1 MWGDFRPNDLE
12 YYMEKHGISED
23 ELKPRGEYDANKEV
37 SAESATEAEPM
48 PDRVGMVHTDAVRH
62 LINNGLAKDYNSGSA
77 IVSTF
82 THTGSNVVL
91 KREVDDYVSK
101 AKAAKPLT
109 CTFCGETSSDES
121 SFKKEHQIVSNGW
134 CKSVVDAHN
143 SLNPKFPINVQ

>member
-1 MWGDFRPNDLE
+1 
-12 YYMEKHGISED
+12 MEKHGISED
-23 ELKPRGEYDANKEV
+23 ELKPRGEYDSGKEA
-37 SAESATEAEPM
+37 SAEPATEEEPM
-48 PDRVGMVHTDAVRH
+48 PDRVGMVHTYAVRH